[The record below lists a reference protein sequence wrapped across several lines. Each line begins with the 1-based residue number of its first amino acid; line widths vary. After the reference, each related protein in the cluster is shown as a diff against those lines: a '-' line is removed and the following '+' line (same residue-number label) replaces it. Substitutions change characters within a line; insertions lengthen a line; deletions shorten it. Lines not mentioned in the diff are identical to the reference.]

1 MSDLHTV
8 RSKYTA
14 SSKRSV
20 RASQRRN
27 APRQAGVGTA
37 YRNWSC
43 QFGRA
48 TSRAQH
54 PCAALACLLAQPV
67 HDAQHGADTLE
78 IMAQTQV
85 FIGSMLIVVVI
96 RQGHADQRYAE
107 GLRQLR

>member
-1 MSDLHTV
+1 MSDLNTV

-20 RASQRRN
+20 RASQRLN
-27 APRQAGVGTA
+27 APRQTGGGTA

-54 PCAALACLLAQPV
+54 FSCLLAQPV
-67 HDAQHGADTLE
+67 HDAQHGTDALE

-96 RQGHADQRYAE
+96 RQGDADERHTE
-107 GLRQLR
+107 GLCQLR